1 MEITLIILGTLYCLA
16 LLGAVG
22 FLVYCN
28 LKILGMLFQ
37 FAQLFN
43 DVKKATQKQKIPD
56 YIEDG
61 FAQ

>member
-1 MEITLIILGTLYCLA
+1 MEIVLIVLGVIYCLV

-22 FLVYCN
+22 FSVYCN
-28 LKILGMLFQ
+28 LKIMGMLFQ

-56 YIEDG
+56 QIEDG